1 MFEALVR
8 YDCLFGCVDHLPGF
22 AAVAT
27 WMRPGE
33 TVETPER
40 LAAAGF
46 DELPPEVPL
55 DRLDAFFSSIAPFH
69 QGAAAAPHWYLR
81 LLGVDPDRQGGGLG
95 SVLLA
100 HGLQRADASGHPC
113 YLETFEARNVSF
125 YLRHGFDLVV
135 DETEPAT
142 GIRVWG
148 FHRPAHESL
157 VQDFH
162 T

>member
-8 YDCLFGCVDHLPGF
+8 YDCLFGRVDHLPGF

-46 DELPPEVPL
+46 DDLPADVPL
-55 DRLDAFFSSIAPFH
+55 DRLEAFFSSIAPFH
-69 QGAAAAPHWYLR
+69 EAAAPEPHWYLR
-81 LLGVDPDRQGGGLG
+81 LLGVDPGSQGGGLG
-95 SVLLA
+95 SVLLT
-100 HGLQRADASGHPC
+100 HGLRLADASGRPC
-113 YLETFEARNVSF
+113 YLETFEKRNAPF
-125 YLRHGFDLVV
+125 YLRHGFALVV

-148 FHRPAHESL
+148 FQRP
-157 VQDFH
+157 VQ
-162 T
+162 